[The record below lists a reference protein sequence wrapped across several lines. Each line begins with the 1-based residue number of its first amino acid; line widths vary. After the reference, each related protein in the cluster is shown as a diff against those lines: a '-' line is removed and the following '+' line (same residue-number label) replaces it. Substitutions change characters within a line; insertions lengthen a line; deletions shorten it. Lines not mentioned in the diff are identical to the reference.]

1 MRISDWSSDVCS
13 SDLARLARRLRRGYL
28 LAALAGT
35 AVYALLVIPHYWH
48 WDTLPGRDFS
58 TLERVLTQPRVLCLY
73 LWQILVPLPQ
83 NMPFYYDWVQPS
95 RSLLEPWTTLPAI
108 AAVLALLGTAWSL
121 PTRWPLFPHG
131 VFLARNN
138 VVE

>member
-1 MRISDWSSDVCS
+1 MGCKEDSALLPAYTLALELTVLRFAAVD
-13 SDLARLARRLRRGYL
+13 ARLARRLRRGYL

-95 RSLLEPWTTLPAI
+95 RSLLEPWSTDRK
-108 AAVLALLGTAWSL
+108 S
-121 PTRWPLFPHG
+121 TRLNSSH
-131 VFLARNN
+131 
-138 VVE
+138 

>member
-1 MRISDWSSDVCS
+1 MRISDCSSDVCS
-13 SDLARLARRLRRGYL
+13 SDRHG
-28 LAALAGT
+28 
-35 AVYALLVIPHYWH
+35 
-48 WDTLPGRDFS
+48 DTLPGRDFS

-108 AAVLALLGTAWSL
+108 AAVLALLGTAWRL
-121 PTRWPLFPHG
+121 RTRWPLFALG
-131 VFLARNN
+131 VFLFFAAPFLASH
-138 VVE
+138 VVGLALRSEERRVGKECVSQCS